1 MENIASEIIVTLYQK
16 QIQPHEINTV
26 LAMVFTNNLNISA
39 PRKSLTWA
47 LNVIDL
53 QKSVVLDILSL
64 LGWE

>member
-1 MENIASEIIVTLYQK
+1 
-16 QIQPHEINTV
+16 
-26 LAMVFTNNLNISA
+26 MVFTNNLNISA
-39 PRKSLTWA
+39 PRKNLTWA